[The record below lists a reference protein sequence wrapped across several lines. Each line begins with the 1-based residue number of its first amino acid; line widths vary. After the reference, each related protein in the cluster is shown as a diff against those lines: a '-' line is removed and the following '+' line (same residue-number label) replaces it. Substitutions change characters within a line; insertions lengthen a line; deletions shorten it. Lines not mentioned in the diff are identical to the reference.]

1 MNTFILTPFFLDRPE
16 PPLEHLARADW
27 IVNRPDPP
35 DASMLIRLGA
45 VEEGIA
51 GLVERS
57 VRQGLRPISIAGD
70 CCAAIGAMAGLERA
84 GCRPRL
90 VWLDAHG
97 DFNTPETSP
106 SGFVGGMPLAMLV
119 GRGDQEILRGLKM
132 QPLDEAGIVLCDARD
147 LDPLERDAVSS
158 SRVVHLTSTQQ
169 LDALDFGSSPV
180 HLHIDPDVLDPTEA
194 PAML

>member
-1 MNTFILTPFFLDRPE
+1 
-16 PPLEHLARADW
+16 
-27 IVNRPDPP
+27 
-35 DASMLIRLGA
+35 
-45 VEEGIA
+45 
-51 GLVERS
+51 
-57 VRQGLRPISIAGD
+57 
-70 CCAAIGAMAGLERA
+70 
-84 GCRPRL
+84 
-90 VWLDAHG
+90 
-97 DFNTPETSP
+97 
-106 SGFVGGMPLAMLV
+106 MPLAMLV

-194 PAML
+194 PAMLYPAAGGPGIDALAQVLARLTSRARVMSVSLTAWALDRDGAGKTEAAVWRLLGAAIGEPVGSAQSWRG